1 MPNEDISSRGF
12 QRFDRD
18 DAGGVAIIFAFCCV
32 FLAALVGGAVDFA
45 RLYKTQAI
53 YREAIDAA
61 ALAGARVKQL
71 GGSDADAISAAE
83 AYMAEIRK
91 LNPADGTVRFE
102 ITHSGTAVQGVAN
115 LSLRTNF
122 LSTVKIDK
130 IDFGIKNL
138 AEFSDSPDVEMSLML
153 DITGSMA
160 GQKIADLK
168 DATKDLIDIVIRDD
182 AHTGK
187 NRIGMAPFSSSVKL
201 AEGSFL
207 KATGLTAVGTH
218 DGCVVERTGAEAY
231 SDAAPASGS
240 FVTPVERVRFRGDC
254 GSMPEVVGLTSNRNE
269 LKRVVDTFRATGST
283 AGHIGTAWAWYLL
296 SPHWSAVFPGAARA
310 APYEDLLLKKS
321 NGQPKL
327 RKIAVLMTDG
337 EYNTEYSGTD
347 STTQA
352 RKVCANMKATGM
364 EIFTVGFQVG
374 DIPSAVR
381 TLQDCAS
388 AAGNFYNVASG
399 DDLRAAFRDIALK
412 AATLR
417 LTH

>member
-1 MPNEDISSRGF
+1 MRTEASVGLILKRYREDL
-12 QRFDRD
+12 D
-18 DAGGVAIIFAFCCV
+18 GGVAIIFAFCCV

-45 RLYKTQAI
+45 RLYKAQAT
-53 YREAIDAA
+53 YREALDAA

-71 GGSDADAISAAE
+71 GGSDSEAIKAAE
-83 AYMAEIRK
+83 AYIAEIRQ
-91 LNPADGTVRFE
+91 LNPADGTIRFE
-102 ITHSGTAVQGVAN
+102 VAHSGTAMQGFAN
-115 LSLRTNF
+115 LSLRTSF
-122 LSTVKIDK
+122 LSTVKIEK
-130 IDFGIKNL
+130 IDFRIKNL
-138 AEFSDSPDVEMSLML
+138 AEFSEAPDIEMSLML

-182 AHTGK
+182 ANTGK
-187 NRIGMAPFSSSVKL
+187 QRIGIAPFSSSVKL
-201 AEGSFL
+201 SGGAFQ
-207 KATGLTAVGTH
+207 KAAGLAPGAYS
-218 DGCVVERTGAEAY
+218 GCVVERAGAEAFT
-231 SDAAPASGS
+231 DAAPASGA
-240 FVTPVERVRFRGDC
+240 FVVPVERVRFRGDC
-254 GSMPEVVGLTSNRNE
+254 DSMPEVFGLTSNRNE

-310 APYEDLLLKKS
+310 APYEDLLLKKP
-321 NGQPKL
+321 NGMPKL

-337 EYNTEYSGTD
+337 EYNTEYSGLD

-352 RKVCANMKATGM
+352 RRLCANLKATGM
-364 EIFTVGFQVG
+364 EVFTVGFQVG
-374 DIPSAVR
+374 DIASAVR
-381 TLQDCAS
+381 TLTDCAS
-388 AAGNFYNVASG
+388 APGNFYNVSSG